1 MARPLKKADGNG
13 RTCRGRFPAT
23 IPLSYPRSLCEAA
36 DRRDLFSNV
45 LAGEG
50 GYGLLNR
57 EARMLVPTTK
67 GDVEIII
74 PEKEWR
80 AIVAAQAQALI
91 ERLKAAGVEAPALR
105 SPRQKRE
112 ARPRGLSGSAITA
125 ARSAFPP
132 VPAD

>member
-1 MARPLKKADGNG
+1 MGAPAG
-13 RTCRGRFPAT
+13 GRFPAT
-23 IPLSYPRSLCEAA
+23 IPLSHLRSLCEAA

-74 PEKEWR
+74 PESLLQNSDAR
-80 AIVAAQAQALI
+80 VPID
-91 ERLKAAGVEAPALR
+91 
-105 SPRQKRE
+105 RQRE
-112 ARPRGLSGSAITA
+112 AATTGNGGSF
-125 ARSAFPP
+125 RLRVKYSR
-132 VPAD
+132 V